1 MLFVYTPLGSSA
13 YEYKKTRTPPTKQ
26 PILSGLR
33 CPHYLEI
40 INMALSAARRATVL
54 ADKTTLLVYK
64 SLMSAYWANLPLGFG
79 TIDNIFL

>member
-1 MLFVYTPLGSSA
+1 MLFVYTPFGAST
-13 YEYKKTRTPPTKQ
+13 YEYKKTRTPQTQ
-26 PILSGLR
+26 QSILSGLR

-40 INMALSAARRATVL
+40 INKALSAARRAAVL